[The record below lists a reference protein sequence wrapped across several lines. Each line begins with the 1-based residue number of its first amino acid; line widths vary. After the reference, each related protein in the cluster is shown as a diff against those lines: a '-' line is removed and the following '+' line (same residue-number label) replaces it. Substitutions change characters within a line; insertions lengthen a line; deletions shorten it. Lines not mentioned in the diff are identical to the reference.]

1 MLLDIQKASEYL
13 NVSKETLRRWEKE
26 EKLIPHRTS
35 GKHRRYDSLFFKALW
50 F

>member
-26 EKLIPHRTS
+26 EKLIPHRTRTI
-35 GKHRRYDSLFFKALW
+35 KIFIKQYNIK
-50 F
+50 